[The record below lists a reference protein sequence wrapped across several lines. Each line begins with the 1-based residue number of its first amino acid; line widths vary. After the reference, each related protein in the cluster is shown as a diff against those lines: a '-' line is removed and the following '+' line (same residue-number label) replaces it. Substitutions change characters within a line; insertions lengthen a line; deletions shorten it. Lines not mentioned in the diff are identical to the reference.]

1 MPNAKRIA
9 ITGATGLVGTA
20 LTAALRARGDEVV
33 PISRSPQPGGI
44 VWDVEQGELPDN
56 ALEGIDAVIHLA
68 GAGVADE
75 RWTDERKRILRDS
88 RIKSAKMLVDVMRK
102 MANPPR
108 VFLSASGVGYY
119 GAQPGAE
126 VDESAP
132 LGSGFLAE
140 ICRDWESAA
149 MDAASVGAR
158 VAMAR
163 TGVVLA
169 ENGGALE
176 RMLPPFKLG
185 VGGPIGSGKQRLG
198 WIALDD
204 AVSAYLFLLDNDQTS
219 GPYNFCAPEIVT
231 NKEFATALGKTLD
244 RPAKVPAPK
253 IALKLAFGEL
263 VDETL
268 FADQPAVPKRLTE
281 MGFNFQ
287 FPTLDAALRHI
298 LK

>member
-20 LTAALRARGDEVV
+20 LTTALRARGDEVV
-33 PISRSPQPGGI
+33 PISRSSQPGGV

-88 RIKSAKMLVDVMRK
+88 RIKSANMLVDVMRK
-102 MANPPR
+102 MAKPPS

-132 LGSGFLAE
+132 LGQGFLAE

-149 MDAASVGAR
+149 MNATSVGAR
-158 VAMAR
+158 VAIAR

-169 ENGGALE
+169 ENGGALD

-204 AVSAYLFLLDNDQTS
+204 AVSAYLFLLDNDQAS

-231 NKEFATALGKTLD
+231 NKEFATALGKALD

-268 FADQPAVPKRLTE
+268 LADQPAVPKRLTE